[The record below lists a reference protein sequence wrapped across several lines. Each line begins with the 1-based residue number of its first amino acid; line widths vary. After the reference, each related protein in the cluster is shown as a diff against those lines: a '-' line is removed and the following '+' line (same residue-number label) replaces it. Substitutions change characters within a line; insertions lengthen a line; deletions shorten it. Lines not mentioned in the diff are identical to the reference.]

1 VQLTFKGNS
10 LPSWLFGHGVFIN
23 FEGSFMKAFLITP
36 DHATQSCAVQVVDVR
51 ERPLETSEGGVDAD
65 YQHIYELLGA
75 THFDLVRTGKG
86 ELAKHCGYVD
96 GEGLLTPQAG
106 YILCPDL
113 YQLPLA
119 GPVLLLA
126 EAFHEEFGG
135 IACAASIPD
144 DEVRRLF
151 TMSYVSRRYAKAAHE
166 LAEEQTAAMY
176 PDVVVLKTS
185 SEM

>member
-1 VQLTFKGNS
+1 MT
-10 LPSWLFGHGVFIN
+10 
-23 FEGSFMKAFLITP
+23 
-36 DHATQSCAVQVVDVR
+36 
-51 ERPLETSEGGVDAD
+51 
-65 YQHIYELLGA
+65 
-75 THFDLVRTGKG
+75 
-86 ELAKHCGYVD
+86 
-96 GEGLLTPQAG
+96 
-106 YILCPDL
+106 
-113 YQLPLA
+113 
-119 GPVLLLA
+119 
-126 EAFHEEFGG
+126 G